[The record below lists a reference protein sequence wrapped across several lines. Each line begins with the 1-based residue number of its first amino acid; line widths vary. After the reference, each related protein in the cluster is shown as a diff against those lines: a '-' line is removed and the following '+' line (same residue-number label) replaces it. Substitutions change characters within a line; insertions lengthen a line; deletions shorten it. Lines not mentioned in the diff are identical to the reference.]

1 VTTHNACDFW
11 FVLRVKPFKE
21 CVVSGQLTEGGFHA
35 FCPCRKVNPVN
46 PRSRRMK
53 PFFPGYIFFQP
64 ANEGVDL
71 ARTQWLPGTLGVVS
85 FGGDPAR
92 VPDSM
97 VKAIRAK
104 LADPQLDQ
112 PAFTH
117 GQPVVIKDGL
127 FAGYQGI
134 FDARLSGE
142 QRCRVLLRL
151 LQSHGKAVVLPL
163 QALAPTDRR

>member
-1 VTTHNACDFW
+1 
-11 FVLRVKPFKE
+11 
-21 CVVSGQLTEGGFHA
+21 
-35 FCPCRKVNPVN
+35 
-46 PRSRRMK
+46 
-53 PFFPGYIFFQP
+53 
-64 ANEGVDL
+64 VDL
-71 ARTQWLPGTLGVVS
+71 ARTQWLSGALGLVA

-92 VPDSM
+92 VPDSI

-104 LADPQLDQ
+104 LADPQFDK

-117 GQPVVIKDGL
+117 GQSVVIKDGL

-163 QALAPTDRR
+163 QALAPANRR